1 MFAKTRLALMIGI
14 TGGMNVSVLAQETS
28 TTHDT
33 VVVTSQMQSGATKLE
48 TPDIETPQAV
58 SIVTRQQYEEQG
70 ATSVRQ
76 AVSYTPGVYSNQ
88 IGADRK
94 SVV

>member
-33 VVVTSQMQSGATKLE
+33 VVVTSQMQNG
-48 TPDIETPQAV
+48 
-58 SIVTRQQYEEQG
+58 
-70 ATSVRQ
+70 
-76 AVSYTPGVYSNQ
+76 
-88 IGADRK
+88 DRK